1 MLWTWILLI
10 GSGIFIYKYFFKDEQ
25 EGYDPRP
32 KKLPPGP
39 PPTFILGNLPLLSKE
54 TKKGIPP
61 YKVIQNLSKQYGH
74 IMSLYFGSTYQGKK
88 TLRKTFF

>member
-1 MLWTWILLI
+1 MFWTWIFILI
-10 GSGIFIYKYFFKDEQ
+10 VGAFIYKYFLKD
-25 EGYDPRP
+25 DDDNSPP

-61 YKVIQNLSKQYGH
+61 YKVIKELSKKYGH
-74 IMSLYFGSTYQGKK
+74 VMSLHFGSTYQGICK
-88 TLRKTFF
+88 